1 MDESETNGAA
11 AGERADAAGPTVRG
25 DDEPSALLSR
35 LRVIEDQPLETR
47 AESLAQLHDELR
59 AQLEAGDATRP
70 HA

>member
-1 MDESETNGAA
+1 MSDTAKPDENGTPEGASVEPA
-11 AGERADAAGPTVRG
+11 LR
-25 DDEPSALLSR
+25 DDEPSALVTR

-59 AQLEAGDATRP
+59 AMLEAGDAPP

>member
-1 MDESETNGAA
+1 MMDDTENDDHDAGAHTETSP
-11 AGERADAAGPTVRG
+11 RS
-25 DDEPSALLSR
+25 DDDPSALLSR

>member
-1 MDESETNGAA
+1 MSDTVPSDETGAPEGASAA
-11 AGERADAAGPTVRG
+11 AVAAGR
-25 DDEPSALLSR
+25 DEDPSALVTR

-59 AQLEAGDATRP
+59 AMLEAGDAPP